1 MNNEKLSIGFI
12 GAGRVGFTLGRY
24 FFEKNLN
31 ISGYFSKTY
40 EHACEAAKFTHS
52 KSYKTIKE
60 LVSDSQVIFITVPDS
75 CIYDVYLKLK
85 DYELKDKILCHCSG
99 VMSAEVFSQIEHTG
113 AYGYSV
119 HPIFAIHDKENSYR
133 EISKAFFTIEG
144 NNEKMPI
151 ITEIFQALGNPVQI
165 IHAENKFKYHASLV
179 TASNLVIG
187 LYHIALQ
194 LLEECG
200 FSDLTANEVLKP
212 LFLNNAES
220 ICKNGCVHSLTGP
233 VDRNDITTVN
243 KHLSSLNESDDKSAI
258 DIYTLLSK
266 ELIKIAK
273 QKYPNRN
280 YESLENVLNK
290 EQKEE

>member
-1 MNNEKLSIGFI
+1 MMNNEKLSIGFI

-24 FFEKNLN
+24 FFEKNLK

-52 KSYKTIKE
+52 KFYRSIKE

-75 CIYDVYLKLK
+75 CIYDVYLQLK

-99 VMSAEVFSQIEHTG
+99 AMSAEVFFGIEHTG

-119 HPIFAIHDKENSYR
+119 HPVFAIHDKENSYK

-144 NNEKMPI
+144 NNEKMLI
-151 ITEIFQALGNPVQI
+151 ITEIFQVLGNPVQI
-165 IHAENKFKYHASLV
+165 INAENKTKYHASLV

-200 FSDLTANEVLKP
+200 FSYLTASVVLNP
-212 LFLNNAES
+212 LFLSNAES
-220 ICKNGCVHSLTGP
+220 ICKYGCINSLTGP

-243 KHLSSLNESDDKSAI
+243 NHLTALIESENKSAI
-258 DIYTLLSK
+258 DIYKLLSK
-266 ELIKIAK
+266 ELITIAK
-273 QKYPNRN
+273 QKYPDRN
-280 YESLENVLNK
+280 YENLENLLNK
-290 EQKEE
+290 EQN